1 MVELG
6 DRVDVMEITGV
17 CLTLSGPMD
26 CNLLGSCPWNC
37 LGKNTRAGCCFL
49 LQGIFPTQ
57 ESKLLPLAPPALA
70 EFFTTSATWEVGNA
84 TRFQDISKSRHSK
97 AFETFFFFFFFGLH
111 SLWFSASF
119 FLAKGLHSRIYHSQR
134 ILSLQIIKGGTY
146 SFQFTGKRLPAL
158 AGAMCPFLE

>member
-1 MVELG
+1 MTKTNEQTSKKGSGRDPVAELG

-84 TRFQDISKSRHSK
+84 TRFQDISKPRHSK
-97 AFETFFFFFFFGLH
+97 AFETFFFFLVFIPSGFLHRFFWQKGYT
-111 SLWFSASF
+111 AEYTT
-119 FLAKGLHSRIYHSQR
+119 AKG
-134 ILSLQIIKGGTY
+134 
-146 SFQFTGKRLPAL
+146 F
-158 AGAMCPFLE
+158 